1 MLGLSGKF
9 EEKVLIEHFWKCSK
23 SQILLDFFTLTV
35 SVWYIQYGQFY
46 ANIKQEL
53 LILCFAT
60 LVLHCYFSGMRN
72 ENTPW
77 TLIHY
82 SIYA

>member
-1 MLGLSGKF
+1 M
-9 EEKVLIEHFWKCSK
+9 
-23 SQILLDFFTLTV
+23 LTV

-46 ANIKQEL
+46 ANIKQQL
-53 LILCFAT
+53 LILSFAT
-60 LVLHCYFSGMRN
+60 LVLHCYFSGIRN